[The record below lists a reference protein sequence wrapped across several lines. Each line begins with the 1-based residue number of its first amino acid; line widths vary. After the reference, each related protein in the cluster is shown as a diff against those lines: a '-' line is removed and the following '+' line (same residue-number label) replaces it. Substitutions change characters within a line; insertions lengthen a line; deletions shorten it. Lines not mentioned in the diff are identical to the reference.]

1 MWEAGYKDIY
11 GQEVIKEYITA
22 TLNDN
27 QTAIA
32 ACIKACLDNQII
44 TCMYST
50 SKPIPS
56 LLSNPNLGTMT
67 NLLPLMSLSIYLVW
81 LSVPVPTQTST
92 CNWLI
97 GCNYL
102 IGLWSPDLPRLFLFL
117 KRVSIYV
124 AW

>member
-56 LLSNPNLGTMT
+56 LVKLTSIIVSSNTHDDL
-67 NLLPLMSLSIYLVW
+67 LSISKHMMFYA
-81 LSVPVPTQTST
+81 
-92 CNWLI
+92 
-97 GCNYL
+97 
-102 IGLWSPDLPRLFLFL
+102 LFLIL
-117 KRVSIYV
+117 PSHIYTDPFQKEKQSR
-124 AW
+124 